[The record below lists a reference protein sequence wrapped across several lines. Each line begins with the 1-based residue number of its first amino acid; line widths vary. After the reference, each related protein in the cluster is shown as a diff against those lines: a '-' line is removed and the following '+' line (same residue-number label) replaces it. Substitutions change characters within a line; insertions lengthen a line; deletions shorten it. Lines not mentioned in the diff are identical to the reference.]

1 VLPADSSMAEVVAAD
16 NAAAERT
23 RAGGAPPA
31 AQPLFGAE
39 LFASLPQV
47 ILFVLMWHSLSAGAG
62 GVARRAATESGG
74 PAGSLS
80 QVVQANQ
87 ELDGPG
93 NALEGAGNAG
103 VGGVAVGQEQ
113 VSPAAISFLIVLCFI
128 VCLPARVCPYVAYV
142 HVRICACVR
151 ACVCACVPAC
161 VRACGRACVCVCV
174 CVRASVRA
182 CVRLCV
188 RACEHACDCACV
200 RVCVRSCAFGSVLNT
215 YLCIF
220 DVYIPQKSD

>member
-1 VLPADSSMAEVVAAD
+1 MAEVVAAD
-16 NAAAERT
+16 NAVVAANNAAAERT

-47 ILFVLMWHSLSAGAG
+47 ILFMLMWHSLSAGAG
-62 GVARRAATESGG
+62 GVARRAATEMGG

-93 NALEGAGNAG
+93 NALEGAGNSG

-113 VSPAAISFLIVLCFI
+113 VSLAAISFLIVLCFI
-128 VCLPARVCPYVAYV
+128 VCLPARVCAYVAYL
-142 HVRICACVR
+142 HVRVRACVPACLPACLPACVRSCVRAVVRACVHACVR
-151 ACVCACVPAC
+151 ACA
-161 VRACGRACVCVCV
+161 RVCV
-174 CVRASVRA
+174 CVRACVHACMHA
-182 CVRLCV
+182 CVRASMRATV
-188 RACEHACDCACV
+188 RACE
-200 RVCVRSCAFGSVLNT
+200 RVCVRAHLEVF
-215 YLCIF
+215 
-220 DVYIPQKSD
+220 